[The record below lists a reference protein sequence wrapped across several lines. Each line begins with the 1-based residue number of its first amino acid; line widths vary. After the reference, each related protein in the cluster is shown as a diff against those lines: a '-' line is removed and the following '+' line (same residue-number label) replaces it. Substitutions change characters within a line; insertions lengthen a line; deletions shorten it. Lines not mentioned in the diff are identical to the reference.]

1 MITPPMTSFHELVR
15 DFFHCAA
22 CPHVLSDMMTKVCDM
37 VLEGG
42 R

>member
-22 CPHVLSDMMTKVCDM
+22 CPHVLSDMMTKGCDM